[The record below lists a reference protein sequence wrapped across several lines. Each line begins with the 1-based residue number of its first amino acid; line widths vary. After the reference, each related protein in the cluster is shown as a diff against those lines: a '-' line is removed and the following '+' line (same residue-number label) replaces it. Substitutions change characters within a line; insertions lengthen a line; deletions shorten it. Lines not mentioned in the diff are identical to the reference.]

1 MNSTVKRLAVSAGV
15 LLALSGAAQAAVV
28 DHTDVN
34 GLRTFQDTVTGRIWL
49 DMDNFFNMTT
59 DRMVAVAA
67 AAGFT
72 FAKRADVEQLLG
84 SLPLGA
90 GDWAGYDAVMGDAP
104 NRELIWGSYDDGDGS
119 PYGWAFSYDNSTF
132 WDFVD
137 NTVAGNSVPNGGSPE
152 ADMNIWAYQTGTIPE
167 PASIALAGL
176 ALLGLGALRRRK
188 SGD

>member
-1 MNSTVKRLAVSAGV
+1 MMLGLLVQPEWMRITMNSTVKRLAVSAGV

-104 NRELIWGSYDDGDGS
+104 NRELIWGSY
-119 PYGWAFSYDNSTF
+119 
-132 WDFVD
+132 
-137 NTVAGNSVPNGGSPE
+137 
-152 ADMNIWAYQTGTIPE
+152 E
-167 PASIALAGL
+167 PT
-176 ALLGLGALRRRK
+176 
-188 SGD
+188 